1 MSESALDVQLEFEGG
16 LTLTA
21 VIDRVLGPLI
31 VEEIKFRLPIV
42 GKAAVMAGQVKMTLG
57 ISKGNLKATSEV
69 KRGEMA
75 YNPLGDSLDVYLKDM
90 HTFGPVNLIGR
101 ITSDSE
107 TLERLSTIRRGG
119 RVIIR
124 AAHDARTK

>member
-1 MSESALDVQLEFEGG
+1 MDVELEFEGG
-16 LTLTA
+16 PTITA

-42 GKAAVMAGQVKMTLG
+42 AKAAVMAGQVKMTLG

-69 KRGEMA
+69 KRGDMA

-101 ITSDSE
+101 ITSNSE
-107 TLERLSTIRRGG
+107 ALQRLGTIRRGG
-119 RVIIR
+119 RVTIR
-124 AAHDARTK
+124 AAHDAKTRK